1 MSFTDGVKNVPRLP
15 NGGSDL
21 IGVPP
26 IITDPSPPFRMTI
39 NVLYKDHIIKEYLAV
54 S

>member
-15 NGGSDL
+15 NDGSDL

-26 IITDPSPPFRMTI
+26 YNNRSFTFVQDDALTFYTRIIS
-39 NVLYKDHIIKEYLAV
+39 
-54 S
+54 

>member
-26 IITDPSPPFRMTI
+26 YNNRYFTSVQD
-39 NVLYKDHIIKEYLAV
+39 DD
-54 S
+54 